1 MSYFSDTS
9 KLVEIELD
17 NTNLDFKNI
26 TDLVDKIYENDSI
39 PNFMIKDKQMF
50 RNIIPFRNDYGL
62 IVEKNKLEITEDSIL
77 IDENYPI
84 SKLSQILERHYE
96 NEGKIPYY

>member
-1 MSYFSDTS
+1 MILLFFIECKEILIHSHDNVRYYPSMSYFSDTS

-39 PNFMIKDKQMF
+39 P
-50 RNIIPFRNDYGL
+50 R
-62 IVEKNKLEITEDSIL
+62 
-77 IDENYPI
+77 
-84 SKLSQILERHYE
+84 
-96 NEGKIPYY
+96 